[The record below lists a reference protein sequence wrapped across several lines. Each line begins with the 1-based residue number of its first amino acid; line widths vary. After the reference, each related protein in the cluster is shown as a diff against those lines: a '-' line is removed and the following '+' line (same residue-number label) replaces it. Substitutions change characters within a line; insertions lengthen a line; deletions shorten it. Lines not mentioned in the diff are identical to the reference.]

1 MQDPMEN
8 SMSESTLD
16 LRGLPPE
23 RQAAALLQA
32 FDALPADGTLHLA
45 AGGDLRPLL
54 KALVAGRWGAFAWAP
69 LRADDGD
76 WRATVTRRAEASA
89 PAISEFM
96 EADHRRCDALFAA
109 AEEAAQGGDLAAMRE
124 RFAALLLGMRRHFEM
139 EEQCLFPEFDGRMGH
154 RGQGPTAVM
163 REEHA
168 QMRGLLDQMA
178 LAAEEGDPETLAGT
192 GETLLILMEQHNF
205 KEEEM
210 LYAMMDQVCGRDATS
225 ILQRAILY

>member
-1 MQDPMEN
+1 
-8 SMSESTLD
+8 MSDSTLD
-16 LRGLPPE
+16 LRPLPPE
-23 RQAAALLQA
+23 RQAAVLLQA
-32 FDALPADGTLHLA
+32 FDALPPGGSLRLT

-54 KALVAGRWGAFAWAP
+54 KALIAGRWGAFAWAP

-76 WRATVTRRAEASA
+76 WRATLTRRAANGA
-89 PAISEFM
+89 PAISELM
-96 EADHRRCDALFAA
+96 EADHRRCDALYAA
-109 AEEAAQGGDLAAMRE
+109 AEEAAREGELPAMRE
-124 RFAALLLGMRRHFEM
+124 RFSEFALGMRRHFEM

-178 LAAEEGDPETLAGT
+178 LAAEEGDPEALAGA

-210 LYAMMDQVCGRDATS
+210 LYAMMDQVCGRDATP
-225 ILQRAILY
+225 ILQRALLF